1 MRSDLVRVDFST
13 PKVSAL
19 EFPRDLWVEIPHIS
33 DNLNGQDHEKLNQAF
48 LYGQPGFKYWDDP
61 CEGSGLMALTLN
73 KNFGANIDH
82 YITVN
87 MRTFEHIIDAM
98 GGIDV
103 EVKDEKTAKTS
114 GLKVGTHHLN
124 GAEALKL
131 ARNRSGGSFER
142 ADNQNLV
149 VCAVRKKITS
159 PQILAQVPALI
170 ETFQDNIRTDLTPAQ
185 LSQLACL
192 GTQMPPRN
200 IALASFPGDLFKQT
214 RVFDPVFDKRIA
226 ILDADFVILT
236 DFVTRFQMGTWPRG
250 SRLHAIPRHR
260 RRRYG
265 IYMPVNHTSIP
276 LLDAAAVLKRYGL
289 RPDKKLGQN
298 FLQDSSALEKIADAA
313 EIQADDCVLEIG
325 PGLGSLTRYLA
336 GSARSVAAVEL
347 DPDLL
352 APLKAVLT
360 PHPNMRI
367 IHGDI
372 LELSISDL
380 VDQPGYIAAANI
392 PYNITSEA
400 CLP

>member
-1 MRSDLVRVDFST
+1 MTKTQRTIIGILSGIALILVTGMGIYLYQILFAFAEKPLGPALPTIAMPPTWTASPGPAPGQAGQVTLAPTISFTTPTSGPRCGGPALMNILVVGADTRGDNYTYGLGDAIRLVRVDFAT

-61 CEGSGLMALTLN
+61 SEGSGLMALTLN

-103 EVKDEKTAKTS
+103 EIKDEKVAKTS
-114 GLKVGTHHLN
+114 GLKIGTHHLN

-142 ADNQNLV
+142 GDNQNLV
-149 VCAVRKKITS
+149 VCAVRKKITN
-159 PQILAQVPALI
+159 PQILAQIPALI

-192 GTQMPPRN
+192 GTQMPPQN
-200 IALASFPGDLFKQT
+200 IVLASFPGDLFEQT

-236 DFVTRFQMGTWPRG
+236 DFVTRFQMGTWPLQAEV
-250 SRLHAIPRHR
+250 STPSPDIDEE
-260 RRRYG
+260 
-265 IYMPVNHTSIP
+265 
-276 LLDAAAVLKRYGL
+276 DAAFVC
-289 RPDKKLGQN
+289 Q
-298 FLQDSSALEKIADAA
+298 
-313 EIQADDCVLEIG
+313 
-325 PGLGSLTRYLA
+325 
-336 GSARSVAAVEL
+336 
-347 DPDLL
+347 
-352 APLKAVLT
+352 
-360 PHPNMRI
+360 
-367 IHGDI
+367 
-372 LELSISDL
+372 
-380 VDQPGYIAAANI
+380 
-392 PYNITSEA
+392 
-400 CLP
+400 

>member
-1 MRSDLVRVDFST
+1 MTKTQRIIIGILSGIALILIAGMGVYAFQALRSFADRPLGPLLPTQALPPTWTASPGAAPSPMGQVTLAPTISFATPTSGPRCGGPALMNLLVIGADTRGDNYTYGLGDAIRLVRIDFST

-61 CEGSGLMALTLN
+61 SEGSGLMALTLN

-103 EVKDEKTAKTS
+103 EIKDEKVAKTS
-114 GLKVGTHHLN
+114 GLKIGTHHLN

-142 ADNQNLV
+142 GDNQNLV
-149 VCAVRKKITS
+149 VCAVRKKITN
-159 PQILAQVPALI
+159 PQILAQIPALI

-192 GTQMPPRN
+192 ATQMPPQN
-200 IALASFPGDLFKQT
+200 IALASFPGDLFTQT

-236 DFVTRFQMGTWPRG
+236 DFVTRFQMGAWPPAG
-250 SRLHAIPRHR
+250 ASASTPS
-260 RRRYG
+260 
-265 IYMPVNHTSIP
+265 PAVNEEDT
-276 LLDAAAVLKRYGL
+276 AFVC
-289 RPDKKLGQN
+289 
-298 FLQDSSALEKIADAA
+298 E
-313 EIQADDCVLEIG
+313 
-325 PGLGSLTRYLA
+325 
-336 GSARSVAAVEL
+336 
-347 DPDLL
+347 
-352 APLKAVLT
+352 
-360 PHPNMRI
+360 
-367 IHGDI
+367 
-372 LELSISDL
+372 
-380 VDQPGYIAAANI
+380 
-392 PYNITSEA
+392 
-400 CLP
+400 

>member
-1 MRSDLVRVDFST
+1 MTKTQRAIIGILSGIALILVTGMGIYLYQILFAFAEKPLGPALPTLAMPPTWTASPGPAPGQAGQVTLAPTISFTTPTSGPRCGGPALMNILVVGADTRGDNYTYGLGDAIRLVRVDFAT

-61 CEGSGLMALTLN
+61 SEGSGLMALTLN

-103 EVKDEKTAKTS
+103 EIKDEKVAKTS
-114 GLKVGTHHLN
+114 GLKIGTHHLN
-124 GAEALKL
+124 GPEALKL

-149 VCAVRKKITS
+149 VCAVRKKITN
-159 PQILAQVPALI
+159 PQILAQIPALI
-170 ETFQDNIRTDLTPAQ
+170 ETFQDNVRTDLTPAQ

-192 GTQMPPRN
+192 ATQMPPQN
-200 IALASFPGDLFKQT
+200 IALASFPSDLFKQT

-236 DFVTRFQMGTWPRG
+236 DFVTRFQMGTWPPQA
-250 SRLHAIPRHR
+250 SASTPS
-260 RRRYG
+260 
-265 IYMPVNHTSIP
+265 PAVN
-276 LLDAAAVLKRYGL
+276 
-289 RPDKKLGQN
+289 QE
-298 FLQDSSALEKIADAA
+298 DSAFVCE
-313 EIQADDCVLEIG
+313 
-325 PGLGSLTRYLA
+325 
-336 GSARSVAAVEL
+336 
-347 DPDLL
+347 
-352 APLKAVLT
+352 
-360 PHPNMRI
+360 
-367 IHGDI
+367 
-372 LELSISDL
+372 
-380 VDQPGYIAAANI
+380 
-392 PYNITSEA
+392 
-400 CLP
+400 